1 MVRRLMQAV
10 LVATLLGAAYLVVT
24 MTVAG
29 DRRVLLGGKTT
40 DAHHQLELS
49 CETCHGKSVFAGA
62 KAAEKALNKN
72 CRKCHEDE
80 LKAAK
85 DSHSRKRFRNPRM
98 AQYWDLLD
106 ARRCTSCHIEHRPEI
121 TRAGAVTVAMDFCV
135 ACHSEGEQDIR
146 ATRASHAGLE
156 FTTCASAGCHNFHDN
171 QALFED
177 FLLAH
182 AGRPEPARPAV
193 HALSARYLALPVSA
207 DKALGRE
214 DAVAP
219 PHALADPSAL
229 DHWVESGHAQAGVNC
244 TDCHVPKPSRDAPNA
259 EALAH
264 WIDVPAMDA
273 CRDCHKP
280 QAGTFVQGRHGMRQH
295 PHIAKPRDAGRGLSG
310 AVPAWMSR
318 WLRDPVLP
326 AVMTVGEAR
335 LPMHADVDPSTALS
349 CSTCHRAHAL
359 DTVRAAV
366 DACASCHD
374 DVHTRSYFNSPHHA
388 LWQREQDGEG
398 PPGSGV
404 SCASCHMPKLEH
416 RRQVRT
422 NHNQNDNLRPN
433 EKMVRTV
440 CLDCHSLSF
449 SLDALADAALIRQN
463 FTGKPAIHVQS
474 IDWAIAR
481 SLSNPDTPKNR

>member
-1 MVRRLMQAV
+1 MVQRLMQAV
-10 LVATLLGAAYLVVT
+10 LVVSLLGAAYVIVT

-29 DRRVLLGGKTT
+29 DRRLLLGGQTT
-40 DAHHQLELS
+40 DAHHQLEMA
-49 CETCHGKSVFAGA
+49 CETCHGNSLFAGEQ
-62 KAAEKALNKN
+62 AAEKVLNKN

-146 ATRASHAGLE
+146 ATRPSHAGLD

-177 FLLAH
+177 FLLDH
-182 AGRPEPARPAV
+182 AGQLEPARPVV
-193 HALSARYLALPVSA
+193 HGLSARYLARPVLI

-229 DHWVESGHAQAGVNC
+229 DHWADSGHAQAGINC
-244 TDCHVPKPSRDAPNA
+244 TGCHVPKPAR
-259 EALAH
+259 EASNTEVLVH
-264 WIDVPAMDA
+264 WVDVPETGVCME
-273 CRDCHKP
+273 CHGP
-280 QAGTFVQGRHGMRQH
+280 QARTFVRGRHGMRQH
-295 PHIAKPRDAGRGLSG
+295 PHIAKPRDAGRGLSR
-310 AVPAWMSR
+310 AVPVWMSR

-326 AVMTVGEAR
+326 AAMTVGEAR

-374 DVHTRSYFNSPHHA
+374 DAHTRSYFDSPHHA
-388 LWQREQDGEG
+388 LWQLEQAGET

-404 SCASCHMPKLEH
+404 SCASCHMPKFEH

-422 NHNQNDNLRPN
+422 NHNQNDNLRPS

-440 CLDCHSLSF
+440 CLDCHSLRF
-449 SLDALADAALIRQN
+449 SLDALADEALIRQN

-481 SLSNPDTPKNR
+481 SLSNPEPPEN